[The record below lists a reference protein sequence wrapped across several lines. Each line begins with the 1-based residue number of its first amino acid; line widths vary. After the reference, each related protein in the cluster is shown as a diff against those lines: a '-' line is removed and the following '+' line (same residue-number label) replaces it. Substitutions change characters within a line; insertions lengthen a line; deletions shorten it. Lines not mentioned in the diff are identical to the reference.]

1 MLKFLSA
8 NKDIL
13 FLLLIVVISAV
24 LPHPANVTPIGALG
38 LFAGTYIRKQG
49 FLLLPMVAAIF
60 ADLTTVGVYSVL
72 IMFFVYSGHLVS
84 ALCGRYL
91 VRDRALV
98 ARLPIAVVATS
109 IGFYLV
115 SNLGNWWVYQPHNWA
130 GIVECYT
137 LGLPYLARTLF
148 GNVLYSSLF
157 FGVFK
162 LMQQALSKIEVPAR
176 AGYSDSLSTTQLHRN
191 CLCVGF
197 TEVLGGCQSR
207 V

>member
-8 NKDIL
+8 NKEIL

-49 FLLLPMVAAIF
+49 FLLLPVAAAMF

-91 VRDRALV
+91 VRGRALSTH
-98 ARLPIAVVATS
+98 LPVAVVAAS
-109 IGFYLV
+109 VGFYLV
-115 SNLGNWWVYQPHNWA
+115 SNLGNWWVYQPHTWA

-137 LGLPYLARTLF
+137 QGLPYLARTLF

-157 FGVFK
+157 FGVFT
-162 LMQQALSKIEVPAR
+162 LLQQALSRFDVTER
-176 AGYSDSLSTTQLHRN
+176 A
-191 CLCVGF
+191 
-197 TEVLGGCQSR
+197 
-207 V
+207 